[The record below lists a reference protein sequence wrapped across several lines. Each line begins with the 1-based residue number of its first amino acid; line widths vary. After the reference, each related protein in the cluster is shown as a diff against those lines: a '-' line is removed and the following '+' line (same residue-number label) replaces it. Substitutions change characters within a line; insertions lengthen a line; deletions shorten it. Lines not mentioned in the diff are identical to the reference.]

1 MSYSLAMIMDPIE
14 SIKPYKDSSFA
25 MLLAAQQKGWHC
37 TYFKTENLSIVN
49 NQATGKGQKI
59 SVKDTTTDYYSLS
72 AEKDYHLGDFD
83 FIFMRK
89 DPPFDMNYIYSTY
102 ILERAKQQG
111 AIVVNDPQSLRNY
124 NEKVSITLFPQ
135 CTPECLVSGDREQIR
150 HFISHHRDVIL
161 KPLDGMGGQSIF
173 RVSPDDKNLSVILE
187 LMLQDPANKIMA
199 QVYIPEI
206 TQGDKRILMVNG
218 KAADFALARIPAK
231 GETRGNIAA
240 GGQGVAQ
247 PLTARDYWISEQLSD
262 FLTSNGILFAGIDVI
277 GNYLTEI
284 NITTPTCI
292 REIDQQKGTH
302 IALDLINE
310 LETIH
315 ANR

>member
-1 MSYSLAMIMDPIE
+1 MSYSLAMIMDPVE

-37 TYFKTENLSIVN
+37 VYFTSENLSIVN
-49 NQATGKGQKI
+49 NQASGKGQRIK
-59 SVKDTTTDYYSLS
+59 VKDTASDYYSLS
-72 AEKDYHLGDFD
+72 AEKTYHLGEFD
-83 FIFMRK
+83 FILMRK

-102 ILERAKQQG
+102 ILELAKQQG

-124 NEKVSITLFPQ
+124 NEKVTITLFPQ
-135 CTPECLVSGDREQIR
+135 CAPECLVSGDTEIIR
-150 HFISHHRDVIL
+150 DFIKQHRDVIL

-173 RVSPDDKNLSVILE
+173 RVSPQDKNLSVILE
-187 LMLQDPANKIMA
+187 LMLQDPASKIMA

-206 TQGDKRILMVNG
+206 SQGDKRILMING

-240 GGQGVAQ
+240 GGQGIAQ

-262 FLTSNGILFAGIDVI
+262 FLKRNGIIFAGIDVI
-277 GNYLTEI
+277 GDYLTEI
-284 NITTPTCI
+284 NITSPTCI